1 MLLLRCG
8 SKNNIEIGDVQQYG
22 IEVAAKNLFSSRTF
36 LAQHADT
43 QVSEDPRLR
52 NACLYN
58 TSDAGS
64 VAVSARLQM
73 YLLCLS

>member
-8 SKNNIEIGDVQQYG
+8 SKNNIEIG
-22 IEVAAKNLFSSRTF
+22 EAKNLFSFRTF
-36 LAQHADT
+36 VAQHADT
-43 QVSEDPRLR
+43 QVSEDPRLI
-52 NACLYN
+52 NACLYD

-64 VAVSARLQM
+64 VAVSARVQM